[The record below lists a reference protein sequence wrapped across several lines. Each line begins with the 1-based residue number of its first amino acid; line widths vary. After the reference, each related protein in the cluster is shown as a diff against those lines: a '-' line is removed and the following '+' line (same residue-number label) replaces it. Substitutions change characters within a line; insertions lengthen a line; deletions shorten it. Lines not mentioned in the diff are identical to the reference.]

1 MAIVVSS
8 SETIAS
14 TPFLIRK
21 LSLADDDGSLV
32 AVTHGGPA
40 LVPDMVLVSKTVAS
54 AALDISCTAK
64 TTTTITFDNSAAAT
78 YDVFCVWFSQATGG
92 IS

>member
-1 MAIVVSS
+1 MAITVGS
-8 SETIAS
+8 SEAIAS

-21 LSLADDDGSLV
+21 LELTDDDGSPI

-40 LVPDMVLVSKTVAS
+40 IVPDIVIPVATS
-54 AALDISCTAK
+54 AGDRVAITAK
-64 TTTTITFDNSAAAT
+64 TTTTVTVDAEGACT
-78 YDVFCVWFSQATGG
+78 LDLYCVWFSQATGG